1 MFVRTHPRNTFCRNL
16 MLNLISAV
24 LVIALVLFLL
34 FQMMGRFREQERAQR
49 EDLMWNE
56 ISHVSEELNTLG
68 SLFLQSKYSDSFQRI
83 ALIKDELYASDYYAL
98 GSARNYLSLIASA
111 NGLVADIVMNF
122 SNSGIVLTRD
132 NTYITQE
139 QFLRQY
145 QTVGFDGAIFLEK
158 PMESHPGYDIF
169 PGGTIISPS
178 GISRRVAFIYRI
190 PLGSFNV
197 VQPSCYAFLLV
208 SYDELV
214 NALLT
219 ENMREF
225 GSLEIQNKAGET
237 LCTYSAQDA
246 FSHDG
251 ICVSVSDA
259 AHTLRVNAYLSE
271 AYFANALQALYAF
284 VAFGLL
290 AVFGLGVFMAWIAAW
305 QQALPMRRLI
315 AEIAGRGLGSPEQ
328 QNEYAW
334 LRDNLQQMNSDRADI
349 AQQLEQ
355 HQKQL
360 RANMLERLFSGT
372 VLSAQQ
378 RAQAEGGLAQLQ
390 RPFLVGLA
398 RFRFSSAEIS
408 ESARSARALVMFQKL
423 EHALPEGSVAYPFD
437 GDTVALLIPCP
448 MGQAAA
454 ARAIA
459 DQFSQMDGAEEAHH
473 IELTLGTPLTQLQEI
488 AASFDIVL
496 QDSSAEE
503 WTEESSVHCVQSR
516 PSEGDFSFKNLH
528 QIYNLLVSS
537 DLEGARS
544 AMMGFLLST
553 DRQCG
558 SIRQRF
564 YTIRALMML
573 AAFALKLDDAPI
585 RNVRCETSD
594 DGPGLLEKF
603 CELLPLFSGQADTR
617 RLQKKDERTQNI
629 VSYFQEHFSAK
640 DFCPAAAASA
650 FSISEKH
657 LYTLLKENTGQTP
670 AALLLEL
677 RLTHAAAQLRES
689 GKPIQV
695 ICEESGFANFN
706 TFYKAFKRAY
716 AVSPSQYRDL

>member
-1 MFVRTHPRNTFCRNL
+1 
-16 MLNLISAV
+16 
-24 LVIALVLFLL
+24 
-34 FQMMGRFREQERAQR
+34 
-49 EDLMWNE
+49 
-56 ISHVSEELNTLG
+56 
-68 SLFLQSKYSDSFQRI
+68 
-83 ALIKDELYASDYYAL
+83 
-98 GSARNYLSLIASA
+98 
-111 NGLVADIVMNF
+111 
-122 SNSGIVLTRD
+122 
-132 NTYITQE
+132 
-139 QFLRQY
+139 
-145 QTVGFDGAIFLEK
+145 
-158 PMESHPGYDIF
+158 
-169 PGGTIISPS
+169 
-178 GISRRVAFIYRI
+178 
-190 PLGSFNV
+190 
-197 VQPSCYAFLLV
+197 
-208 SYDELV
+208 
-214 NALLT
+214 
-219 ENMREF
+219 
-225 GSLEIQNKAGET
+225 
-237 LCTYSAQDA
+237 
-246 FSHDG
+246 
-251 ICVSVSDA
+251 
-259 AHTLRVNAYLSE
+259 
-271 AYFANALQALYAF
+271 
-284 VAFGLL
+284 
-290 AVFGLGVFMAWIAAW
+290 
-305 QQALPMRRLI
+305 
-315 AEIAGRGLGSPEQ
+315 
-328 QNEYAW
+328 
-334 LRDNLQQMNSDRADI
+334 
-349 AQQLEQ
+349 
-355 HQKQL
+355 
-360 RANMLERLFSGT
+360 
-372 VLSAQQ
+372 
-378 RAQAEGGLAQLQ
+378 
-390 RPFLVGLA
+390 
-398 RFRFSSAEIS
+398 
-408 ESARSARALVMFQKL
+408 
-423 EHALPEGSVAYPFD
+423 
-437 GDTVALLIPCP
+437 
-448 MGQAAA
+448 
-454 ARAIA
+454 
-459 DQFSQMDGAEEAHH
+459 MDGAEEAHH

-629 VSYFQEHFSAK
+629 VSYFQEHFSVK